1 MATEHQPASF
11 PWGIF
16 FLALF
21 FDIIGFIPV
30 LNILTEIIAT
40 AIFGFWQ
47 TQYTPKSDPLL
58 TIAVAKLAD
67 IIFLG
72 FLPSNIGI
80 VIFAHAKK
88 KTASKL
94 SAAPAKSVY
103 QPTADMS

>member
-1 MATEHQPASF
+1 M
-11 PWGIF
+11 
-16 FLALF
+16 
-21 FDIIGFIPV
+21 
-30 LNILTEIIAT
+30 NILTEIIASF
-40 AIFGFWQ
+40 IFGFWQ

-67 IIFLG
+67 IVFLG

-94 SAAPAKSVY
+94 SAAPAKPTN
-103 QPTADMS
+103 QPLAKTA